1 MSDHLIITLSRTYGS
16 GGRELGKMLAARHGI
31 KAYGSELIKM
41 AADKSGIRPEYFERV
56 DEKPTDSFL
65 YTLATNALSF
75 GSSIN
80 PYDHTL
86 SSEKLFNQ
94 QADIIREIADREDC
108 VIIGRCGGYILRDMP
123 RCVKIFLTAPLDFRI
138 HRVMEYEEATQQQA
152 EKSIKAMDKR
162 RESYFGYYTGRE
174 WGACSTYDLALD
186 TSTVGI
192 EGAADLIDQYLRIRF
207 GEN

>member
-1 MSDHLIITLSRTYGS
+1 MNDHLIITLSRSYGS
-16 GGRELGKMLAARHGI
+16 GGRELGGILADRLGI
-31 KAYGSELIKM
+31 KRYGSEIIGM
-41 AADKSGIRPEYFERV
+41 AAEKSGIRKEYFERV

-75 GSSIN
+75 GGSIN

-108 VIIGRCGGYILRDMP
+108 VIIGRCAGHILRDMP
-123 RCVKIFLTAPLDFRI
+123 RCVKIFLTAPMDYRI
-138 HRVMEYEEATQQQA
+138 HRVMDYEETDQQTA

-162 RESYFGYYTGRE
+162 RESYFGYYTGQE
-174 WGACSTYDLALD
+174 WAACTTYDLSLD
-186 TSTVGI
+186 TSLLGLD
-192 EGAADLIDQYLRIRF
+192 GAADLIEEYIKIRF
-207 GEN
+207 GEK